1 MRFDVLSLILGWTLI
16 AISIPLIVC
25 SLITVWLDD
34 FEMALRAFL
43 IPIILSPVIGLL
55 MLKFGTRSD
64 TPERLR
70 DREAFAAVALIYPI
84 VVFIGLFPYWL
95 GGVFV
100 GPFTAD
106 ASLIDIARGA
116 VNSWF
121 ESMSGFTTT
130 GATVI
135 SHNMSP
141 NCIPGTTVDCINA
154 QPRGILLWRS
164 ITQWL
169 GGMGIIMLG
178 MMLLSRVM
186 GGGMALAR
194 AELTGPS
201 LSRLRPKLK
210 ETAFALWVIYICLT
224 LLEMILLHFIGGMT
238 LFDSVNHGFTT
249 MATGGFSTRDAS
261 IGYYDSLTIEIIII
275 AFMFIGGINFT
286 LIWFLIGKEF
296 IKAYADEEFKTY
308 LVYIFTGVLFMMI
321 ALISTNVTLGDSF
334 RHSLFQTISIGT
346 STGYTTQDYMTWPVL
361 TQFVLMILMI
371 VGACAGSTSGGL
383 KLMRIILAFKVA
395 MRELVRI
402 AQPRKIK
409 QIRMN
414 GEVVEAQQIDKIVGM
429 LFVWIGLFGIS
440 SILLAILMLDES
452 FQSIIGITA
461 SSLGN
466 TGPALGA
473 YGPSSTWS
481 PLNSGV
487 LIFTSILMWFGRLEL
502 LTVVILLHPRTWQDE
517 NKEHS
522 DRRAL
527 ALFRKMIPGRK
538 S

>member
-1 MRFDVLSLILGWTLI
+1 
-16 AISIPLIVC
+16 
-25 SLITVWLDD
+25 
-34 FEMALRAFL
+34 
-43 IPIILSPVIGLL
+43 
-55 MLKFGTRSD
+55 
-64 TPERLR
+64 
-70 DREAFAAVALIYPI
+70 
-84 VVFIGLFPYWL
+84 
-95 GGVFV
+95 
-100 GPFTAD
+100 
-106 ASLIDIARGA
+106 
-116 VNSWF
+116 
-121 ESMSGFTTT
+121 
-130 GATVI
+130 
-135 SHNMSP
+135 
-141 NCIPGTTVDCINA
+141 
-154 QPRGILLWRS
+154 
-164 ITQWL
+164 
-169 GGMGIIMLG
+169 
-178 MMLLSRVM
+178 
-186 GGGMALAR
+186 
-194 AELTGPS
+194 
-201 LSRLRPKLK
+201 
-210 ETAFALWVIYICLT
+210 
-224 LLEMILLHFIGGMT
+224 
-238 LFDSVNHGFTT
+238 
-249 MATGGFSTRDAS
+249 
-261 IGYYDSLTIEIIII
+261 
-275 AFMFIGGINFT
+275 
-286 LIWFLIGKEF
+286 
-296 IKAYADEEFKTY
+296 
-308 LVYIFTGVLFMMI
+308 
-321 ALISTNVTLGDSF
+321 
-334 RHSLFQTISIGT
+334 
-346 STGYTTQDYMTWPVL
+346 MTWPVL

-440 SILLAILMLDES
+440 SILLAILMLDDS

-527 ALFRKMIPGRK
+527 ALFKKMIPGRK